1 MKNENEKVK
10 LKEET
15 VEKKKEINIQNL
27 NSVIKISKKLL
38 KVAYMIML
46 LLLLVL
52 ITSICQKWHV
62 LQFLGELLAVIAPLF
77 IGFVIAWLV
86 DPIIKRLT
94 TGKMNRTVA
103 SVIVYLI
110 ILAIFI
116 VLAIILTPQLAA
128 QIKEFIQS
136 FPNTLRD
143 IKGTID
149 NLLGMIKDS
158 GINSDAT
165 RKEIYGSI
173 SKLSDSVTHNLPQYL
188 FNFGK
193 SFVYFAAQFG
203 LGIIVAFYLSISF
216 NKVHDR
222 VRTIFPEKW
231 HDDYNDLTKK
241 INTTLRG
248 YVSGVLMVMF
258 LVFISQSIGLTLA
271 GLKAPLVFALF
282 CAITDVIPYFG
293 PWIGGIPAVIV
304 GFTISPTVGICTI
317 ISILVVQ
324 ALENYFYQPL
334 IMGHTMKLHP
344 ITIMIGLLIFGHFF
358 GIIGMIIATP
368 VIACLKILFEFIY
381 ERKAI
386 LKKLKI

>member
-94 TGKMNRTVA
+94 STKMSRAFA
-103 SVIVYLI
+103 SVVVYLI

>member
-10 LKEET
+10 AKEEVT
-15 VEKKKEINIQNL
+15 EKKKEINVQNL

-38 KVAYMIML
+38 KVAYVIML

-52 ITSICQKWHV
+52 ITTICQKWHV

-94 TGKMNRTVA
+94 STKMSRAFA
-103 SVIVYLI
+103 SVVVYLI

-116 VLAIILTPQLAA
+116 ILAIILTPQLAS

-136 FPNTLRD
+136 FPNTLKD

-203 LGIIVAFYLSISF
+203 LGIIVAFYLSTSF
-216 NKVHDR
+216 NKVHDKIR
-222 VRTIFPEKW
+222 NFFPEKW

>member
-94 TGKMNRTVA
+94 AGKMNRTVA

-116 VLAIILTPQLAA
+116 VLAIILTPQLAS